1 MTDLARKLYAHM
13 SARKRWWLMP
23 VTGLLLIAGGLLTL
37 AEGPAPLVYSVF

>member
-1 MTDLARKLYAHM
+1 MTDLARKLSAHM

-37 AEGPAPLVYSVF
+37 AEGLAPLVNFVF